1 MAEDAAALPEEPA
14 RRGDPLEG
22 LWTWRDHPVA
32 RYGMIAA
39 ILLGLLIVFP
49 VLALWAF

>member
-1 MAEDAAALPEEPA
+1 MVEDTAAPPEESV

-22 LWTWRDHPVA
+22 LWTWRDHPAA

-39 ILLGLLIVFP
+39 ILLGLLILFP